1 MRTATRSSSVCWRSL
16 APRLQLES
24 GRIDVVMPESRI
36 KALVDQR
43 VALES
48 RLKNET
54 SELSDSRSRV
64 YDHEYSDLQKRL
76 AALFKE
82 TKNDAQR
89 IAIMLEMMRI
99 LENRLVYLH
108 NFIVDATSDNRV
120 LAQLVT
126 RFIDQLAAEQSTV
139 LTKLEATYYRA
150 VAFLYA
156 GDVARARDGFAEACA
171 SEESDEANDIK
182 YKSYVMLG
190 HLSHEE
196 HDYAKAKQLHDQS
209 LRYSQNANVTAQ
221 ALALKAL
228 NSYALG
234 DADDALH
241 LFQESLQLFD
251 SNQPFF
257 NSYFFRNA
265 LLFCG
270 AIFFDRRDLP
280 AAEQYYRRVLDSV
293 EQHSYDFFDALTHLG
308 RIYYAQQR
316 YDDAAAAFE
325 KAVQT
330 HRFSENEY
338 LVDTW
343 FWTARTHLKRNEP
356 NQARPYLEK
365 IAASDVKY
373 EKKPQAVEMLQKIA

>member
-1 MRTATRSSSVCWRSL
+1 MTDLGIGVKTL
-16 APRLQLES
+16 
-24 GRIDVVMPESRI
+24 I
-36 KALVDQR
+36 DQR

-48 RLKNET
+48 RLQNET
-54 SELSDSRSRV
+54 SELSDSRARV

-76 AALFKE
+76 AAIFKE
-82 TKNDAQR
+82 SKEDSQR

-108 NFIVDATSDNRV
+108 NFTVDATPDNRI

-126 RFIDQLAAEQSTV
+126 RFIDQLSDERSTV
-139 LTKLEATYYRA
+139 LTKLESTYYRA
-150 VAFLYA
+150 VAALYA
-156 GDVARARDGFAEACA
+156 GDTVKARDGFGQACA

-190 HLSHEE
+190 HLSHEDR
-196 HDYAKAKQLHDQS
+196 DYAKAKELHEQS
-209 LRYSQNANVTAQ
+209 LRYSQNSNVTAQ

-228 NSYALG
+228 NAYALG
-234 DADDALH
+234 DYNDALH

-251 SNQPFF
+251 ASQPFF
-257 NSYFFRNA
+257 NSYFYRNA

-270 AIFFDRRDLP
+270 AIFFDRRDL
-280 AAEQYYRRVLDSV
+280 ATAEQYYRRVLDSV

-316 YDDAAAAFE
+316 YDDAAVAFE

-343 FWTARTHLKRNEP
+343 FWIARTHVKRNEP
-356 NQARPYLEK
+356 ELARPYLEK
-365 IAASDVKY
+365 IAASEVKY
-373 EKKPQAVEMLQKIA
+373 DKKPQAVEMLLKIA

>member
-1 MRTATRSSSVCWRSL
+1 
-16 APRLQLES
+16 
-24 GRIDVVMPESRI
+24 MPESRI

-156 GDVARARDGFAEACA
+156 GDVVRARDGFAEACA

>member
-1 MRTATRSSSVCWRSL
+1 
-16 APRLQLES
+16 
-24 GRIDVVMPESRI
+24 MPETRI
-36 KALVDQR
+36 KQLVDER

-54 SELSDSRSRV
+54 SELSDPRARL
-64 YDHEYSDLQKRL
+64 YDHEYADLQKRL

-82 TKNDAQR
+82 TKNDSQR
-89 IAIMLEMMRI
+89 IAIMLELMRI

-108 NFIVDATSDNRV
+108 NFIVDGTSDNRV
-120 LAQLVT
+120 LGQLVT
-126 RFIDQLAAEQSTV
+126 KFIDQLSVEQSTV

-150 VAFLYA
+150 VASLYA
-156 GDVARARDGFAEACA
+156 GDAARARAGFSEACQ

-196 HDYAKAKQLHDQS
+196 HDYAAAKQLHDQS

-234 DADDALH
+234 EADDALH
-241 LFQESLQLFD
+241 LFQEALQLFD
-251 SNQPFF
+251 PNQPFF
-257 NSYFFRNA
+257 NSYFYRNA

-270 AIFFDRRDLP
+270 AIDFDRREY
-280 AAEQYYRRVLDSV
+280 AEAEKYYRRVLDTV

-316 YDDAAAAFE
+316 YDDAAASFE
-325 KAVQT
+325 RAVQT
-330 HRFSENEY
+330 HRFNENEY

-343 FWTARTHLKRNEP
+343 FWIARTHMKRNEP
-356 NQARPYLEK
+356 QQARPYLEK
-365 IAASDVKY
+365 IAASEVKY

>member
-1 MRTATRSSSVCWRSL
+1 MAD
-16 APRLQLES
+16 AQ
-24 GRIDVVMPESRI
+24 I
-36 KALVDQR
+36 KELVDQR

-48 RLKNET
+48 RLKNE
-54 SELSDSRSRV
+54 SGELSDSRARV
-64 YDHEYSDLQKRL
+64 YDHEYLDLQKRL
-76 AALFKE
+76 AALFKQ
-82 TKNDAQR
+82 TKNDSQR
-89 IAIMLEMMRI
+89 IAIMLELMRI

-108 NFIVDATSDNRV
+108 NFVVDATADNRV

-126 RFIDQLAAEQSTV
+126 RFIDQIAAEQSTV

-150 VAFLYA
+150 VASLYA
-156 GDVARARDGFAEACA
+156 GDAAKARAGFSEACA

-196 HDYAKAKQLHDQS
+196 RDFAKAKQLHDQS
-209 LRYSQNANVTAQ
+209 LRYSQNNNVTAQ

-228 NSYALG
+228 NSYALH
-234 DADDALH
+234 DIDDALH
-241 LFQESLQLFD
+241 LFQEALQLFD
-251 SNQPFF
+251 PQQPFF

-270 AIFFDRRDLP
+270 AIYFDRRDY
-280 AAEQYYRRVLDSV
+280 ANAENYYRRVLDSV

-316 YDDAAAAFE
+316 YDDAAASFE

-343 FWTARTHLKRNEP
+343 FWIARTHLKRNEP
-356 NQARPYLEK
+356 DQARPYLEK
-365 IAASDVKY
+365 IAATEVKY

>member
-1 MRTATRSSSVCWRSL
+1 
-16 APRLQLES
+16 
-24 GRIDVVMPESRI
+24 MPEERI
-36 KALVDQR
+36 KALIDQR

-54 SELSDSRSRV
+54 SELSDSHAQL

-82 TKNDAQR
+82 TTNDSQR
-89 IAIMLEMMRI
+89 IAIMLELMRI

-108 NFIVDATSDNRV
+108 NFVVDATSDNRV

-126 RFIDQLAAEQSTV
+126 RFIDQLAADQSTV

-150 VAFLYA
+150 VASLYA
-156 GDVARARDGFAEACA
+156 GDLVKARGCFSDACA

-196 HDYAKAKQLHDQS
+196 RDFAKAKQLHDQS
-209 LRYSQNANVTAQ
+209 LRYSQNSNVTAQ

-228 NSYALG
+228 NTYALG
-234 DADDALH
+234 DAEDALH
-241 LFQESLQLFD
+241 LFEDALKLFD
-251 SNQPFF
+251 AHQPFF

-270 AIFFDRRDLP
+270 AICFDRRDYP
-280 AAEQYYRRVLDSV
+280 HAEEYYRRVLESV

-308 RIYYAQQR
+308 RIYYTQQR
-316 YDDAAAAFE
+316 YDEAASAFE

-343 FWTARTHLKRNEP
+343 FWIARTHIKRNEP
-356 NQARPYLEK
+356 AQARPYLEK
-365 IAASDVKY
+365 IAASEVKY

>member
-1 MRTATRSSSVCWRSL
+1 MT
-16 APRLQLES
+16 
-24 GRIDVVMPESRI
+24 DV
-36 KALVDQR
+36 KQLVDQR

-48 RLKNET
+48 RLQNET
-54 SELSDSRSRV
+54 SELSDARARL
-64 YDHEYSDLQKRL
+64 YDHEYNDLQKQL
-76 AALFKE
+76 AALFK
-82 TKNDAQR
+82 TAKSDGDR
-89 IAIMLEMMRI
+89 ITIMLEMMRI

-108 NFIVDATSDNRV
+108 NFIVDATTDNRI

-126 RFIDQLAAEQSTV
+126 RFIDQLASERSTV

-150 VAFLYA
+150 VAALYA
-156 GDVARARDGFAEACA
+156 GDTATARDGFSDACA

-190 HLSHEE
+190 HLSHGDR
-196 HDYAKAKQLHDQS
+196 DYAKAKELHEQS
-209 LRYSQNANVTAQ
+209 LRYSQNSNVTAQ

-234 DADDALH
+234 DEAEALH
-241 LFQESLQLFD
+241 LFQEALHLFD
-251 SNQPFF
+251 PHQPFF
-257 NSYFFRNA
+257 NSYFYRNA

-270 AIFFDRRDLP
+270 AIHFDRRELET
-280 AAEQYYRRVLDSV
+280 AEGYYRRVLESV

-316 YDDAAAAFE
+316 YDDAVKSFE
-325 KAVQT
+325 RAIQT
-330 HRFSENEY
+330 HHFSENEY

-343 FWTARTHLKRNEP
+343 FWLARTHMKQNDKER
-356 NQARPYLEK
+356 ARQYLEK
-365 IAASDVKY
+365 IAASEVKY

>member
-1 MRTATRSSSVCWRSL
+1 
-16 APRLQLES
+16 
-24 GRIDVVMPESRI
+24 MPETRI
-36 KALVDQR
+36 QQLVDER

-54 SELSDSRSRV
+54 SELSDARARL
-64 YDHEYSDLQKRL
+64 YDHEYADLQKRL

-82 TKNDAQR
+82 TKNDSQR
-89 IAIMLEMMRI
+89 IAIMLELMRI

-120 LAQLVT
+120 LAQLVIQ
-126 RFIDQLAAEQSTV
+126 FIDHLAAGNSTV

-150 VAFLYA
+150 VASLYA
-156 GDVARARDGFAEACA
+156 GDVARAREGFSAACA

-196 HDYAKAKQLHDQS
+196 HDYAAAKQLHDQS

-234 DADDALH
+234 DANDALH
-241 LFQESLQLFD
+241 LFQEALQLFD
-251 SNQPFF
+251 PNQPFF
-257 NSYFFRNA
+257 NSYFYRNA

-270 AIFFDRRDLP
+270 AIYFDRREY
-280 AAEQYYRRVLDSV
+280 AEAEKYYRRVLDTV

-308 RIYYAQQR
+308 RICYMQQR
-316 YDDAAAAFE
+316 YDEAAAAFE
-325 KAVQT
+325 RAVQT

-343 FWTARTHLKRNEP
+343 FWIARTHLKRNDP
-356 NQARPYLEK
+356 QQARPYLEK

>member
-1 MRTATRSSSVCWRSL
+1 
-16 APRLQLES
+16 
-24 GRIDVVMPESRI
+24 MPESRI
-36 KALVDQR
+36 KELVDQR

-54 SELSDSRSRV
+54 SELSDARARV
-64 YDHEYSDLQKRL
+64 YDHEYADVQKRL

-82 TKNDAQR
+82 TKNDSQR
-89 IAIMLEMMRI
+89 IAIMLELMRI

-126 RFIDQLAAEQSTV
+126 RFIDQLAADRSTV
-139 LTKLEATYYRA
+139 LTNLEAIYYRA
-150 VAFLYA
+150 VASLYA
-156 GDVARARDGFAEACA
+156 GDLQKARSGFADACA

-196 HDYAKAKQLHDQS
+196 RDFAKAKQMHDAS

-228 NSYALG
+228 NTYALG
-234 DADDALH
+234 EVDEALRVFEEA
-241 LFQESLQLFD
+241 LELFD
-251 SNQPFF
+251 AQQPFF

-270 AIFFDRRDLP
+270 AICFDRRDY
-280 AAEQYYRRVLDSV
+280 AKAEEYYRRVLESV

-308 RIYYAQQR
+308 RICYAQHR
-316 YDDAAAAFE
+316 YDDAAKAFE

-343 FWTARTHLKRNEP
+343 FWIARTHLKRNDP
-356 NQARPYLEK
+356 AQARPYLEK
-365 IAASDVKY
+365 IAASEVKY
-373 EKKPQAVEMLQKIA
+373 DKKPQAVEMLQKIA

>member
-1 MRTATRSSSVCWRSL
+1 MRETSV
-16 APRLQLES
+16 
-24 GRIDVVMPESRI
+24 

-43 VALES
+43 VALET
-48 RLKNET
+48 RLQNET
-54 SELSDSRSRV
+54 SELSDSRARL

-82 TKNDAQR
+82 TKDDPQR
-89 IAIMLEMMRI
+89 ITIMLEMMRI

-108 NFIVDATSDNRV
+108 NFIVDATSDNRI

-126 RFIDQLAAEQSTV
+126 RFIDQLANENSTV

-150 VAFLYA
+150 VSALYA
-156 GDVARARDGFAEACA
+156 GDVPTARRGFSDACA
-171 SEESDEANDIK
+171 SDESDEANDIK

-196 HDYAKAKQLHDQS
+196 HDYAKAKELHDQS
-209 LRYSQNANVTAQ
+209 LRYSQNSNVTAQ

-234 DADDALH
+234 DADEALH

-251 SNQPFF
+251 PSQPFF
-257 NSYFFRNA
+257 NSYFYRNA

-270 AIFFDRRDLP
+270 AICFDRRELEN
-280 AAEQYYRRVLDSV
+280 AERYYRKVLDSV

-308 RIYYAQQR
+308 RIYYGQER
-316 YDDAAAAFE
+316 YDDAVQAFE
-325 KAVQT
+325 KAIQT
-330 HRFSENEY
+330 HLFSENEY

-343 FWTARTHLKRNEP
+343 FWLARTHLKRNDP
-356 NQARPYLEK
+356 AQARPYLEK
-365 IAASDVKY
+365 IAASEVKY